1 MKPKLFRDDATNFNN
16 MGFGVLTHVISC
28 EVTENLG
35 EAPTLSLQ
43 MLDSDPLFQYV
54 TVGNMIVCK
63 PNKYDNQQ
71 AFVIEEITKNTTD
84 EVSIYATHI
93 AQHRTKLI
101 PVSPFTASNLDG
113 AFSSMISH
121 SMESN
126 PFSLVRDSGKT
137 NVSAAMNVLNPTS
150 FRELMGGVEGSI
162 IDTYRGEWRYDNFT
176 LTLYNKRGHD
186 NGVRV
191 MYRKNMTE
199 FNLDENFSWED
210 SPTGAIGFWRKEETL
225 VQSSIQYSAMASEFP
240 YKKTVVVD
248 FSDKYED
255 APTVTELNAQTSQWI
270 NGKGSPSVGME
281 VAFNHLAFD
290 GDKTIE
296 LGDTV
301 HIINPN
307 FNISTTR
314 RIEGIVYNVL
324 TEEYTSVTIGAQKTT
339 LNEAIADIGGG
350 ASSNSAAKSDV
361 TINKLSW
368 SDKWLIADGTDFNTI
383 KTIGT
388 WYTTSDAATR
398 QMANAPNG
406 TRASAGYLEVFAPV
420 SLATVGTVVTGNY
433 QYIVQ
438 RWTTWSGDV
447 FQRSLSTD
455 GSGTWTYGAWRKTGA
470 YQIYE
475 WTATTSANG
484 YINIPIKNVLP
495 LYLMV
500 STPDGTRHGYYAL
513 VYANPADL
521 WAKIHNENE
530 SIQAS
535 TELKFRLYYIAL

>member
-1 MKPKLFRDDATNFNN
+1 MKPKLFRDDATDFNN
-16 MGFGVLTHVISC
+16 MGFGVLNHAITC

-35 EAPTLSLQ
+35 EAPTLTMT
-43 MLDSDPLFQYV
+43 MLASDPLFQYV
-54 TVGNMIVCK
+54 TIGNMIVCQ
-63 PNKYDNQQ
+63 PNKYDPQQ
-71 AFVIEEITKNTTD
+71 AFVIEEVSKSISE
-84 EVSIYATHI
+84 EVTIYATHI
-93 AQHRTKLI
+93 AQHRAKLI
-101 PVSPFTASNLDG
+101 PVGPFTASSLNDALTKMKTY
-113 AFSSMISH
+113 SL
-121 SMESN
+121 ETN
-126 PFSLVRDSGKT
+126 PFTLIRDSGKT
-137 NVSAAMNVLNPTS
+137 NVSATMTVANPMS

-162 IDTYRGEWRYDNFT
+162 IDTYHGEWAYNNFT

-186 NGVRV
+186 NGVRI
-191 MYRKNMTE
+191 MYRKNMTDFTHSE
-199 FNLDENFSWED
+199 DFSWTN
-210 SPTGAIGFWRKEETL
+210 SPTGAIGFWRKEDSL
-225 VQSSIQYSAMASEFP
+225 VQGSIQYSSTASDFP

-248 FSDKYED
+248 FSDKFEE
-255 APTVTELNAQTSQWI
+255 APTAAQLNTLASQWI
-270 NGKGSPSVGME
+270 NGKGSPEISME
-281 VAFNHLAFD
+281 VAFAHLAFD
-290 GDKTIE
+290 QDKTIQI
-296 LGDTV
+296 GDTV
-301 HIINPN
+301 NVVNPVYHINT
-307 FNISTTR
+307 SK
-314 RIEGIVYNVL
+314 RIVGLVYDVL
-324 TEEYTSVTIGAQKTT
+324 ADEYTSVTIGAQKDTI
-339 LNEAIADIGGG
+339 NDAIADIGGG
-350 ASSNSAAKSDV
+350 ATSSSAAKTDL
-361 TINKLSW
+361 TINNLSW
-368 SDKWLIADGTDFNTI
+368 SDKWPIADGTDFNTI

-447 FQRSLSTD
+447 FQRSLSTN
-455 GSGTWTYGAWRKTGA
+455 GSGTWTYGAWRRTGA

-495 LYLMV
+495 LYLMA
-500 STPDGTRHGYYAL
+500 STPDGTRHGYYAI

>member
-1 MKPKLFRDDATNFNN
+1 MNPKLFRDDATSFNN

-71 AFVIEEITKNTTD
+71 AFVIEEITKSITD

-121 SMESN
+121 SMENN
-126 PFSLVRDSGKT
+126 PFSLIRDSGKT
-137 NVSAAMNVLNPTS
+137 NVSATMNVLNPTS

-199 FNLDENFSWED
+199 FNLGENFSWED

-255 APTVTELNAQTSQWI
+255 APTVADLNTLTSQWI

-314 RIEGIVYNVL
+314 RIEGIVYDVLADEYISLTIGDQKPTINDAIGEMFNTETHKGVFPNVGDIICTYTNTNPSANYGGTWEEIDREFASRTN
-324 TEEYTSVTIGAQKTT
+324 TEITSQITLDTTNCSAFQCWTMHSGHSIRFAVRFTTKVTMSGDNRYKLATIPPSAVGASAFGDGYYFTMFSDAKNALLSLYMDGNGNFYVDDAWLIQANPSQSVTAGQFSWVNFTIDLPKNYLLTT
-339 LNEAIADIGGG
+339 PT
-350 ASSNSAAKSDV
+350 SWV
-361 TINKLSW
+361 NK
-368 SDKWLIADGTDFNTI
+368 F
-383 KTIGT
+383 
-388 WYTTSDAATR
+388 Y
-398 QMANAPNG
+398 
-406 TRASAGYLEVFAPV
+406 
-420 SLATVGTVVTGNY
+420 
-433 QYIVQ
+433 
-438 RWTTWSGDV
+438 
-447 FQRSLSTD
+447 
-455 GSGTWTYGAWRKTGA
+455 WRR
-470 YQIYE
+470 
-475 WTATTSANG
+475 TA
-484 YINIPIKNVLP
+484 
-495 LYLMV
+495 
-500 STPDGTRHGYYAL
+500 
-513 VYANPADL
+513 
-521 WAKIHNENE
+521 
-530 SIQAS
+530 
-535 TELKFRLYYIAL
+535 